1 MEARAINRY
10 IGTSPRKMRL
20 AIDLIR
26 GKNVED
32 ALSILHFTPKHAART
47 AEQVLR
53 SAISNIQNK
62 EESGRVDTATLY
74 VKEAFVDGGATMKRI
89 MPAPMGRAFR
99 VRKRSNHI
107 TIVVAQREVLQPAV
121 PKEKTAA
128 ATPKVEAKK
137 AEPKKEEAKKA
148 EIKKAEIK
156 KPDAKEVEARKPE
169 AKEAK
174 AKKAEVKKTE
184 TKKTTD
190 SSKSAKKPK
199 K

>member
-20 AIDLIR
+20 AVDLIR
-26 GKNVED
+26 GKNVEE

-107 TIVVAQREVLQPAV
+107 TIVIAQREAPKPAV
-121 PKEKTAA
+121 PKEKAA
-128 ATPKVEAKK
+128 AAAPKIESKK
-137 AEPKKEEAKKA
+137 AEPKKEEAKKT
-148 EIKKAEIK
+148 ETGKAEV
-156 KPDAKEVEARKPE
+156 KEAETRKAE
-169 AKEAK
+169 VKEAK
-174 AKKAEVKKTE
+174 TKKAEVKKAE
-184 TKKTTD
+184 TKKHTE

-199 K
+199 Q